1 MSQVKGINP
10 GRLNRRIT
18 IMRYQAIED
27 ELGNQVQQLVPLK
40 SCWAEIRQ
48 IRGKEQLEYYKNVN
62 ELVYK
67 ITLRYTDVTEK
78 MLWCTKDGSSR
89 LIIPTISWKT
99 TVI

>member
-40 SCWAEIRQ
+40 SCWRSFPDMEMMKKRMK
-48 IRGKEQLEYYKNVN
+48 R
-62 ELVYK
+62 
-67 ITLRYTDVTEK
+67 
-78 MLWCTKDGSSR
+78 
-89 LIIPTISWKT
+89 
-99 TVI
+99 